1 MMKRKSDDEKKK
13 TISIT
18 IDRELFNFLD
28 DTTSNRSRYINWLI
42 IEKLN
47 DIGVDTSKIKL

>member
-1 MMKRKSDDEKKK
+1 MKRKNDDKKKK

-18 IDRELFNFLD
+18 IDRELFDYID